1 MEIKERN
8 KLIEENLKIVP
19 WVVNRYFSTREDK
32 NDLIAQGNLLLIRIA
47 ELYDPNKGAF
57 STYAVKYLAWGLY
70 RYITHEKLHL
80 TGCSEDSSRL
90 ARFLHKVMEGELG
103 ANEALNL
110 YNKVAKVKIDST
122 TFSFCYANYTRGIY
136 CLDIGSDEDEYKD
149 GIYDPPVCD
158 NYDFLTH
165 LLVDEVVDSIK
176 TNKKLVRGVDITERT
191 REVYRSYLH
200 SKVEGSSTKWIEERY
215 GISRQRVKQI
225 VDKYNGFVR
234 AQNLI

>member
-1 MEIKERN
+1 MEIEERN

-32 NDLIAQGNLLLIRIA
+32 NDLIAQGNLLLVRIA
-47 ELYDPNKGAF
+47 ELYDPNKGTF
-57 STYAVKYLAWGLY
+57 STYAVRYLAWGLY

-90 ARFLHKVMEGELG
+90 ARFIHKVMRGELE

-122 TFSFCYANYTRGIY
+122 TFNFCYANYTRGIY
-136 CLDIGSDEDEYKD
+136 CLNIGSDEDEYKD
-149 GIYDPPVCD
+149 GIYDPPIYD
-158 NYDFLTH
+158 NYDFLVH
-165 LLVDEVVDSIK
+165 ILVDEVVDSIK
-176 TNKKLVRGVDITERT
+176 TSKKLVRGVDVTERT